1 MQVSMSLTLKTEM
14 EINIFL
20 DKNGLPLEL
29 DIGGDLAELK
39 KNLAKFKK
47 GKHGKGLDDI
57 DIEELDFV
65 SFILGYLMLH

>member
-1 MQVSMSLTLKTEM
+1 M
-14 EINIFL
+14 
-20 DKNGLPLEL
+20 
-29 DIGGDLAELK
+29 GGDLAELK

-65 SFILGYLMLH
+65 SNLCQALAPEKISESFFFIHFTRTSR